1 MFYPGDALFISSTD
15 NFTSATLSTQTL
27 AVFEH
32 GQWPGYPLTSTARQL
47 PNSPKMQ
54 GFNMGRYVP
63 PDQEGL
69 TTANKLAGKHPL
81 GARARHLHTT
91 GALIVR
97 FEMPFAVWCINCK
110 PHPVI
115 IGQGVR
121 FNAEKKKVGN
131 YYSTP
136 IYSFRMKH
144 TVCGGTIEIK
154 TDPQNTAYVV
164 TDGGRKR
171 DTGEDKELQPG
182 EIAIKPH
189 AREMDPAEKDP
200 FSKIEGKI
208 EDKLRAKTEA
218 TRILELQE
226 RQKRDWEDPYEK
238 SKRLRRTFRQERK
251 GLEKAES
258 KREALKDK
266 MSLGIELLDET
277 EGDRQRASMVEFGED
292 LTGVGSHAARVTRLR
307 PMFEQ
312 RAENPARKTRSE
324 EKKSHSKRLR
334 KDDLVA
340 TRKASLRRELVG
352 NTRAVID
359 PFLVDAGNQNAW
371 KPSIKKRKTVSS
383 STLSLHEDSSAS
395 TEVDSSAVTPKPAL
409 VSYPSDSE

>member
-1 MFYPGDALFISSTD
+1 
-15 NFTSATLSTQTL
+15 
-27 AVFEH
+27 
-32 GQWPGYPLTSTARQL
+32 
-47 PNSPKMQ
+47 
-54 GFNMGRYVP
+54 MGRYVP

-81 GARARHLHTT
+81 GARARNLHTT

-97 FEMPFAVWCINCK
+97 FEMPFAVWCTNCK

-164 TDGGRKR
+164 TEGGRKR

-226 RQKRDWEDPYEK
+226 RQKRDWEDPYER
-238 SKRLRRTFRQERK
+238 SKRLRRAFRQERK
-251 GLEKAES
+251 GLEKADS

-277 EGDRQRASMVEFGED
+277 EGDRQRASMVEFGEN
-292 LTGVGSHAARVTRLR
+292 LTTGVGSHAARVTRLR

-312 RAENPARKTRSE
+312 QAENPTRKTGSE
-324 EKKSHSKRLR
+324 EKKPHSKRLR

-340 TRKASLRRELVG
+340 ARKASLRRELVG

-359 PFLVDAGNQNAW
+359 PFLANAGNPNAW
-371 KPSIKKRKTVSS
+371 KPSIKKRKTVAS
-383 STLSLHEDSSAS
+383 STPSLRENPSGS
-395 TEVDSSAVTPKPAL
+395 TEVDSSAVTPKPTPKPAL
-409 VSYPSDSE
+409 VNYSSDSE

>member
-1 MFYPGDALFISSTD
+1 
-15 NFTSATLSTQTL
+15 
-27 AVFEH
+27 
-32 GQWPGYPLTSTARQL
+32 
-47 PNSPKMQ
+47 MQ

-69 TTANKLAGKHPL
+69 TTGNKLAGKHAL

-97 FEMPFAVWCINCK
+97 FEMPFAVWCETCK
-110 PHPVI
+110 PHPTI

-144 TVCGGTIEIK
+144 TVCGGTLEIR

-164 TDGGRKR
+164 TEGARKR

-182 EIAIKPH
+182 EIAIKPY
-189 AREMDPAEKDP
+189 AREIDPAEKDP
-200 FSKIEGKI
+200 FSKLEGKI
-208 EDKLRAKTEA
+208 EDKIRAKTEA
-218 TRILELQE
+218 ARILEIQE
-226 RQKRDWEDPYEK
+226 RQNRDWEDPYEK

-251 GLEKAES
+251 GLEKADA

-277 EGDRQRASMVEFGED
+277 EGDRQRASMVEFGERPVD
-292 LTGVGSHAARVTRLR
+292 IGAHAARVTRVR

-312 RAENPARKTRSE
+312 PMDKLKTGPG
-324 EKKSHSKRLR
+324 EKKPRSSKRPR

-340 TRKASLRRELVG
+340 TRKASLRRELAG

-359 PFLVDAGNQNAW
+359 PFLVDANHPNAW
-371 KPSIKKRKTVSS
+371 KPSIKKRTTIAA
-383 STLSLHEDSSAS
+383 STPSLRENPSGTELESSA
-395 TEVDSSAVTPKPAL
+395 TAPTPAL
-409 VSYPSDSE
+409 VGYPSDSE

>member
-1 MFYPGDALFISSTD
+1 
-15 NFTSATLSTQTL
+15 
-27 AVFEH
+27 
-32 GQWPGYPLTSTARQL
+32 
-47 PNSPKMQ
+47 MQ
-54 GFNMGRYVP
+54 GFN
-63 PDQEGL
+63 QEGL

-97 FEMPFAVWCINCK
+97 FEMPFAVWCTNCK

-115 IGQGVR
+115 IGQ
-121 FNAEKKKVGN
+121 VGN

-164 TDGGRKR
+164 TEGGRKR

-266 MSLGIELLDET
+266 MSLGIELLDES
-277 EGDRQRASMVEFGED
+277 EEDRQRASMVEFGED
-292 LTGVGSHAARVTRLR
+292 LTGVDSHAARVTRLR

-312 RAENPARKTRSE
+312 QAENPARKTGSE

-359 PFLVDAGNQNAW
+359 PFLVDAGNQNVW
-371 KPSIKKRKTVSS
+371 KPSIKKRKTVAS
-383 STLSLHEDSSAS
+383 STPSLREDPSGS
-395 TEVDSSAVTPKPAL
+395 TEVNSSAVTPKPAL

>member
-1 MFYPGDALFISSTD
+1 
-15 NFTSATLSTQTL
+15 
-27 AVFEH
+27 
-32 GQWPGYPLTSTARQL
+32 
-47 PNSPKMQ
+47 MQ

-69 TTANKLAGKHPL
+69 TTGNKLAGKHAL

-97 FEMPFAVWCINCK
+97 FEMPFAVWCETCK

-144 TVCGGTIEIK
+144 TVCGGTIEIR

-164 TDGGRKR
+164 TEGGRKR

-182 EIAIKPH
+182 EIAIKPY

-208 EDKLRAKTEA
+208 EDKIRAKTEA
-218 TRILELQE
+218 ARILEIQE
-226 RQKRDWEDPYEK
+226 RQNRDWEDPYAK
-238 SKRLRRTFRQERK
+238 SMRLRRTFRQERK
-251 GLEKAES
+251 GLEKAQA
-258 KREALKDK
+258 KTEALKDK

-277 EGDRQRASMVEFGED
+277 EADRQRASMVEFGENID
-292 LTGVGSHAARVTRLR
+292 DVASHAARVTRLR

-312 RAENPARKTRSE
+312 QPEKPARKTGPE
-324 EKKSHSKRLR
+324 DKKSRSSKRSR

-340 TRKASLRRELVG
+340 ARKDSLRRELAG
-352 NTRAVID
+352 NTRATID
-359 PFLVDAGNQNAW
+359 PFLVNDANSPNAW
-371 KPSIKKRKTVSS
+371 KPIIKKRKPIAS
-383 STLSLHEDSSAS
+383 STRSRREDPSGMENDS
-395 TEVDSSAVTPKPAL
+395 TAVAPTPTPVL
-409 VSYPSDSE
+409 VNYPSDSE